1 MTQTT
6 LSNQIQKFLSSLLNS
21 RGRLLKA
28 GIGNTSDPL
37 NIKHEQLKKAY
48 DYAVSI
54 GTNEIGWCRFIQ
66 KWEQTIRYLIIHNK
80 SRSNKE
86 FELTQIILSITKSNR

>member
-28 GIGNTSDPL
+28 GIGNTSDPVL
-37 NIKHEQLKKAY
+37 IKHEALKKAY

-54 GTNEIGWCRFIQ
+54 GTNEIGWRRFVQ
-66 KWEQTIRYLIIHNK
+66 KHEAVIRYLIIHNK

-86 FELTQIILSITKSNR
+86 FQLTQIILSITKSNR